1 MSRIRLENVAHDNN
15 NMSLKEQ
22 KRKTNK
28 QTNTVMKQTE
38 EYIQMSSNWC
48 DPKTF

>member
-28 QTNTVMKQTE
+28 QTNTVMKQT
-38 EYIQMSSNWC
+38 
-48 DPKTF
+48 

>member
-22 KRKTNK
+22 KEK
-28 QTNTVMKQTE
+28 QTNKH
-38 EYIQMSSNWC
+38 SNETNRRIHLNV
-48 DPKTF
+48 K

>member
-38 EYIQMSSNWC
+38 EYIQMSSNGC

>member
-28 QTNTVMKQTE
+28 QKNTVMKQTE
-38 EYIQMSSNWC
+38 EYIQMSSN
-48 DPKTF
+48 

>member
-15 NMSLKEQ
+15 NTSLKEQ

>member
-1 MSRIRLENVAHDNN
+1 MSRIRLENVAHDN

-38 EYIQMSSNWC
+38 EYIQMSSNC
-48 DPKTF
+48 L

>member
-1 MSRIRLENVAHDNN
+1 MSRIRLENVVHDNN

-38 EYIQMSSNWC
+38 EYIQMSSN
-48 DPKTF
+48 

>member
-28 QTNTVMKQTE
+28 QTNKH
-38 EYIQMSSNWC
+38 SNETNRRIHSNV
-48 DPKTF
+48 K

>member
-28 QTNTVMKQTE
+28 HSNETNRRIHPNVK
-38 EYIQMSSNWC
+38 
-48 DPKTF
+48 

>member
-28 QTNTVMKQTE
+28 QTQ
-38 EYIQMSSNWC
+38 
-48 DPKTF
+48 

>member
-1 MSRIRLENVAHDNN
+1 MSRICLENVAHDNN

-22 KRKTNK
+22 KRKKNK

-38 EYIQMSSNWC
+38 EYIQMSSN
-48 DPKTF
+48 

>member
-1 MSRIRLENVAHDNN
+1 MNRIRLENVTHDNN

-38 EYIQMSSNWC
+38 EYIQMSSNC
-48 DPKTF
+48 L

>member
-38 EYIQMSSNWC
+38 EYI
-48 DPKTF
+48 

>member
-15 NMSLKEQ
+15 SMSLKEQ

-38 EYIQMSSNWC
+38 EYIQMSSN
-48 DPKTF
+48 

>member
-1 MSRIRLENVAHDNN
+1 MSRIRLENVAHDND

-38 EYIQMSSNWC
+38 EYIQMSSN
-48 DPKTF
+48 

>member
-1 MSRIRLENVAHDNN
+1 MNRIRFENVTHDNN

-28 QTNTVMKQTE
+28 QTQ
-38 EYIQMSSNWC
+38 
-48 DPKTF
+48 

>member
-22 KRKTNK
+22 KRETNK

-38 EYIQMSSNWC
+38 EYIQMSSN
-48 DPKTF
+48 

>member
-38 EYIQMSSNWC
+38 EYIQMSSN
-48 DPKTF
+48 